1 MQVGNPGG
9 AVDVMR
15 STSRRRDATIKRLA
29 NLTDDYKIINISH
42 TQGAENIFP
51 GRRKRSIRERIKR
64 STCGQVALCSISYLP
79 ATSALVARTKDEVV
93 LDSTLVTQSGLT
105 ELMRVRATPVC
116 YDFLK
121 LAGYFATAGRLAGP
135 NWEQSPLQCCLNDLC
150 LKEMCANP

>member
-51 GRRKRSIRERIKR
+51 GRRKRSDPRADQAQHLRPGVAMFDIVPSGNVRVGCSYKIRGRPR
-64 STCGQVALCSISYLP
+64 FDPLS
-79 ATSALVARTKDEVV
+79 
-93 LDSTLVTQSGLT
+93 
-105 ELMRVRATPVC
+105 
-116 YDFLK
+116 LK
-121 LAGYFATAGRLAGP
+121 AV
-135 NWEQSPLQCCLNDLC
+135 
-150 LKEMCANP
+150 